1 MSVLFIALPI
11 ALVLGAVA
19 VLAFVRSVR
28 TGQFDD
34 LVTPAARVVF
44 DDTDVAKPRAHPR
57 GRAGITPGVRANGR
71 DSR

>member
-44 DDTDVAKPRAHPR
+44 DDTDAVPTEVRPSRSRLA
-57 GRAGITPGVRANGR
+57 RAGTRQTGSTG
-71 DSR
+71 